1 MEKQEFDT
9 MMKEQASK
17 EMMTRTDADAK
28 AKKAFIAG
36 IFGSLLIIAICI
48 GLFFAARG
56 IISVV
61 NTIRDSNQVTMVET
75 PAEDLADDSS
85 DASDEA
91 GEAQAGEG
99 SVASQMEERQ
109 PPTDAEFSE
118 KFGEIKALIDALYY
132 EEYSEVELYDMV
144 YDGMLMSLGDPYS
157 DYFTPEEMTL
167 FMESSSGTYE
177 GIGVVVSYS
186 EDGDEVMVVAPYEG
200 APGDQAGMRP
210 GDIIKFV
217 DGIDLYGMSLEE
229 AVTYIKGEKNT
240 PVVLTIYRPSTEE
253 TFDLT
258 IIRDEITEETV
269 FYEVLD
275 DSVGYI
281 RLTGFQEV
289 TDEQFDAALDV
300 LLEGEGIEGLIID
313 LRNNPGG
320 SLDTVLNICDRILG
334 EELIVYTEN
343 KYGDRKEYFSD
354 AETYLDLPIV
364 VLVNEYSASA
374 SEILSGALKDLGVG
388 TLVGNTTFGK
398 GLVQNIVPLE
408 DGSAVKVTI
417 ARYYTPSGNYINE
430 VGIEP
435 DVEILLEDEAVYMF
449 DTEHDEDVQL
459 QKAIEVL
466 GDIIGE

>member
-1 MEKQEFDT
+1 MEKQAYDT
-9 MMKEQASK
+9 TMKEQASK
-17 EMMTRTDADAK
+17 EMMTKSDADAK

-61 NTIRDSNQVTMVET
+61 NTIRDSNHVTMVET
-75 PAEDLADDSS
+75 PAEDLAEDTNDDSTGT
-85 DASDEA
+85 DEN
-91 GEAQAGEG
+91 QAGEG
-99 SVASQMEERQ
+99 SVASQMEDRL
-109 PPTDAEFSE
+109 PPTEEAFTE
-118 KFGEIKALIDALYY
+118 KFNEIKELIDVLYY
-132 EEYSEVELYDMV
+132 ETYSEVELYDNV
-144 YDGMLMSLGDPYS
+144 YDSMLLSLDDPYS

-186 EDGDEVMVVAPYEG
+186 EDGNEVIVVAPYEG
-200 APGDQAGMRP
+200 APGDLAGMRP
-210 GDIIKFV
+210 GDVIKFV
-217 DGIDLYGMSLEE
+217 DGIDLFGMSLEE

-269 FYEVLD
+269 FHEVLD
-275 DSVGYI
+275 DNMGYI

-289 TDEQFDAALDV
+289 TDEQFDAALEV
-300 LLEGEGIEGLIID
+300 LQGEGIEGLIID

-398 GLVQNIVPLE
+398 GLVQNIIPLE

-417 ARYYTPSGNYINE
+417 ARYYTPGGNYINE

-435 DVEILLEDEAVYMF
+435 DVEVILEDENVYMF